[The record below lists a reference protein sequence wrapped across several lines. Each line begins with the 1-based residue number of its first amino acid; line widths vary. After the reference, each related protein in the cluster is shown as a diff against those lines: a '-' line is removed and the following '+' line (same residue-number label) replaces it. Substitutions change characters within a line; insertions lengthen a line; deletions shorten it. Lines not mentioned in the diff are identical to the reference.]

1 MDTHDAPEPPAGPRW
16 AFRTLHEARIP
27 RPPTEYII
35 DKYLATHTLNIL
47 YGAPGS
53 LKSMIA
59 LSMGLCVAGGL
70 PWLPGLFGGNQGATV
85 IKSPVIWIDMDNGQR
100 RTDERVD
107 AMSKSMRLP
116 EDAPFYYVAMPTP
129 SLVATDIES
138 MGLLHDE
145 IDHLKARLVVIDNL
159 GLVTGTV
166 EENSAEMAQV
176 MKNFRWIAE
185 QTGAAFLILHHQR
198 KGGANGARPGDALR
212 GHSSI
217 EAAIDLALH
226 AVREANTSQVSLR
239 STKTRGVDVPNV
251 VMEFSYEHVPGTND
265 LASAYF
271 TNVTARRD
279 SVLLKQTLLS
289 FAEGHSPRGIPKN
302 HLRELVYDDLAGEF
316 SHGKIRAEME
326 HLIEVTGEL
335 GITEGK
341 QGAKLVIIGTAKA
354 GSFDD

>member
-1 MDTHDAPEPPAGPRW
+1 MDTPFDDPLPLRWIFRNLENARTPR
-16 AFRTLHEARIP
+16 A
-27 RPPTEYII
+27 PTEYIV

-59 LSMGLCVAGGL
+59 LSLGLCVAGGL
-70 PWLPGLFGGNQGATV
+70 PWLPGLFGGDKGAAV
-85 IKSPVIWIDMDNGQR
+85 IKSPVIWIDLDNGTR

-107 AMSKSMRLP
+107 AMSKAMHLP
-116 EDAPFYYVAMPTP
+116 DDDPFYYLSMPTP
-129 SLVATDIES
+129 SLVATDVQS
-138 MGLLHDE
+138 MGMLHDE
-145 IDHLKARLVVIDNL
+145 IEHLKARMVVIDNL
-159 GLVTGTV
+159 GLITGTV

-198 KGGANGARPGDALR
+198 KGGANGSRAGDALR

-226 AVREANTSQVSLR
+226 AVREANTNQVSLR
-239 STKTRGVDVPNV
+239 STKTRGVDVPNA
-251 VMEFSYEHVPGTND
+251 VMEFNYEHVGNTND
-265 LASAYF
+265 LSNAYF
-271 TNVTARRD
+271 TAVAVRRN
-279 SVLLKQTLLS
+279 SLLLKQSLIS
-289 FAEGHSPRGIPKN
+289 FAEGNSPHGIPKN
-302 HLRELVYDDLAGEF
+302 RLREMVYDDLAGEF

-341 QGAKLVIIGTAKA
+341 QGAKLVVIGRVD
-354 GSFDD
+354 GGDNDN

>member
-1 MDTHDAPEPPAGPRW
+1 MDVPYEEIAAAAPQW
-16 AFRTLHEARIP
+16 AFRTLTQARVP
-27 RPPTEYII
+27 RAPTEYIV
-35 DKYLATHTLNIL
+35 DKYLASHTLNIL

-59 LSMGLCVAGGL
+59 LSLALCVAGGL
-70 PWLPGLFGGNQGATV
+70 PWLPGLFGEGQGAAV
-85 IKSPVIWIDMDNGQR
+85 IQSPVIWIDMDNGTR

-107 AMSKSMRLP
+107 AMSKAMHLP
-116 EDAPFYYVAMPTP
+116 DDAPFYYLSMPTP
-129 SLVATDIES
+129 SLIATDIES

-145 IDHLKARLVVIDNL
+145 IDRLAARMVVIDNL

-185 QTGAAFLILHHQR
+185 NTGASFLILHHQR

-226 AVREANTSQVSLR
+226 AVREANTNQVGLR
-239 STKTRGVDVPNV
+239 STKTRGVDVPNA
-251 VMEFSYEHVPGTND
+251 VMEFNYEHVANTND
-265 LASAYF
+265 LSTAYF
-271 TNVTARRD
+271 T
-279 SVLLKQTLLS
+279 SVAVRKNNLLLKQSLLS
-289 FAEGHSPRGIPKN
+289 FAEGNTPHGIPKN
-302 HLRELVYDDLAGEF
+302 RLRELVYDDLGGEF

-335 GITEGK
+335 TITEGK
-341 QGAKLVIIGTAKA
+341 QGAKLVILAPGA
-354 GSFDD
+354 GVERDE

>member
-1 MDTHDAPEPPAGPRW
+1 MDTPFDTPDVRPSW
-16 AFRTLHEARIP
+16 AFRTLTQARAP
-27 RPPTEYII
+27 RKPTEYIV

-59 LSMGLCVAGGL
+59 LSLGLCVAGGL
-70 PWLPGLFGGNQGATV
+70 PWLPGLFSGGQGAAV
-85 IKSPVIWIDMDNGQR
+85 LQSPVIWIDLDNGQR

-107 AMSKSMRLP
+107 AMSKAMHLP
-116 EDAPFYYVAMPTP
+116 DDAPFYYVSMPSP

-145 IDHLKARLVVIDNL
+145 IDHLGARLVVIDNL

-185 QTGAAFLILHHQR
+185 NTGAAFLILHHQR
-198 KGGANGARPGDALR
+198 KGGANGSRPGDALR

-226 AVREANTSQVSLR
+226 AVRESSSNQVALR
-239 STKTRGVDVPNV
+239 STKTRGVDVPNA

-265 LASAYF
+265 LSNAYF
-271 TNVTARRD
+271 TAVAVNH
-279 SVLLKQTLLS
+279 SGILLRQSILS
-289 FAEGHSPRGIPKN
+289 IAEGHTPRGIPKN
-302 HLRELVYDDLAGEF
+302 RLRELTYEDLAGEF
-316 SHGKIRAEME
+316 SHGKIRAEIE

-335 GITEGK
+335 DITEGK
-341 QGAKLVIIGTAKA
+341 QGAKLVVLGHLN
-354 GSFDD
+354 GNGNGR

>member
-1 MDTHDAPEPPAGPRW
+1 MDTPLDGPLPPRW
-16 AFRTLHEARIP
+16 IFRNLENARTP
-27 RPPTEYII
+27 RAPTEYIV

-59 LSMGLCVAGGL
+59 LSLGLCVAGGL
-70 PWLPGLFGGNQGATV
+70 SWLPGLFGGDKGAVV
-85 IKSPVIWIDMDNGQR
+85 IKSPVIWIDLDNGTR

-107 AMSKSMRLP
+107 AMSKAMRLP
-116 EDAPFYYVAMPTP
+116 DDAPFYYLSMPTP
-129 SLVATDIES
+129 SLVATDVQS
-138 MGLLHDE
+138 MGMLHDE
-145 IDHLKARLVVIDNL
+145 IEHLKARMVVIDNL
-159 GLVTGTV
+159 GLITGTV

-198 KGGANGARPGDALR
+198 KGGANGSRAGDALR

-226 AVREANTSQVSLR
+226 AVREANTNQVSLR
-239 STKTRGVDVPNV
+239 STKTRGVDVPNA
-251 VMEFSYEHVPGTND
+251 VMEFNYEHVGNTND
-265 LASAYF
+265 LSNAYF
-271 TNVTARRD
+271 TAVATRRN
-279 SVLLKQTLLS
+279 SLLLKQSLIS
-289 FAEGHSPRGIPKN
+289 FAEGNSPHGIPKN
-302 HLRELVYDDLAGEF
+302 RLRELVYDDLAGEF

-341 QGAKLVIIGTAKA
+341 QGAKLVVIGRVD
-354 GSFDD
+354 GGDNDS

>member
-1 MDTHDAPEPPAGPRW
+1 MDTPFDELPAAPRW
-16 AFRTLHEARIP
+16 TFRTLHEARIP
-27 RPPTEYII
+27 RAPTEYIV

-59 LSMGLCVAGGL
+59 LSLGLCVAGGL
-70 PWLPGLFGGNQGATV
+70 PWLPGLFGGNTGAAV
-85 IKSPVIWIDMDNGQR
+85 IQSPVIWIDMDNGQR

-107 AMSKSMRLP
+107 AMSKSMQLP

-145 IDHLKARLVVIDNL
+145 IYRLSARMVVIDNL

-176 MKNFRWIAE
+176 MKNFRFIAE
-185 QTGAAFLILHHQR
+185 DTGTAFLILHHQR

-226 AVREANTSQVSLR
+226 AVREANTNQVTLR
-239 STKTRGVDVPNV
+239 STKTRGVDVPNA
-251 VMEFSYEHVPGTND
+251 VMEFSYEHVSGTND
-265 LASAYF
+265 LAAAYF

-279 SVLLKQTLLS
+279 SVLLKESLLS
-289 FAEGHSPRGIPKN
+289 FAEGNSPRGIPKN
-302 HLRELVYDDLAGEF
+302 RLRELVYDDLGGEF

-335 GITEGK
+335 TITEGR
-341 QGAKLVIIGTAKA
+341 QGAKLVVIGAAKA
-354 GSFDD
+354 GSYDD

>member
-1 MDTHDAPEPPAGPRW
+1 MDTQYEEPPAAPRW
-16 AFRTLHEARIP
+16 SFRTLTHARII
-27 RPPTEYII
+27 RPPTEYIV

-59 LSMGLCVAGGL
+59 LSLGLCVAGGL
-70 PWLPGLFGGNQGATV
+70 PWLPGLFGGDQGAAV
-85 IKSPVIWIDMDNGQR
+85 IRSPVIWIDMDNGQR

-107 AMSKSMRLP
+107 AMSKAMRLP
-116 EDAPFYYVAMPTP
+116 DDAPFYYLSMPTP
-129 SLVATDIES
+129 SLIATDIES
-138 MGLLHDE
+138 MGMLHDE
-145 IDHLKARLVVIDNL
+145 ILRLGARMVVIDNL

-185 QTGAAFLILHHQR
+185 NTGAALLILHHQR
-198 KGGANGARPGDALR
+198 KGGANGSRPGDALR

-226 AVREANTSQVSLR
+226 AVREANSNQVSLR
-239 STKTRGVDVPNV
+239 STKTRGVDVPNA
-251 VMEFSYEHVPGTND
+251 VMEFSYEHVAGTND
-265 LASAYF
+265 LSNAYF
-271 TNVTARRD
+271 T
-279 SVLLKQTLLS
+279 SVAVRQNSLLLKQALLS
-289 FAEGHSPRGIPKN
+289 FAEGNSPRGIPKN
-302 HLRELVYDDLAGEF
+302 RLRELVYEDLGGEF

-335 GITEGK
+335 DIIEGR
-341 QGAKLVIIGTAKA
+341 QGAKLVVIGKGNGARN
-354 GSFDD
+354 DD